1 MTRPTRHI
9 LVVLLLASLA
19 LLWADAWAQPAPPA
33 SAPTGAQP
41 CGVGGTALRVGQ
53 GPVTLTDLQATEQRV
68 RIGADGYWWTCD
80 DRPAITPGTACGAP
94 GVGVLPAG
102 ARVARAEPGWRVDD
116 RGRWVECD
124 RPCIPPAGQ
133 HEAVRV
139 WSEGPHTCTSLLR
152 SSGQSS
158 GHPSR
163 DRVLRHGELGAWQ
176 QWTGAMR
183 GRLVEQCEDG
193 TRAVRQSTCAPATHC
208 DTAWGGSDGLSYDG
222 RQRGAAVPLGGY
234 AQASAP
240 DGRTRRIQCVAGA
253 WVESP
258 QCGAG
263 QTVVRRYS
271 TETRKYRYDGGPVDI
286 GTKVRAEQVEV
297 RYRDGRVVADPGEW
311 RNSIRWT
318 LATCGPDGRLR

>member
-94 GVGVLPAG
+94 GVGVAHG
-102 ARVARAEPGWRVDD
+102 GNYRVARHEPGWRVDD
-116 RGRWVECD
+116 SGHWTECD
-124 RPCIPPAGQ
+124 RPCVPPGAT
-133 HEAVRV
+133 ASDYRT
-139 WSEGPHTCTSLLR
+139 WSVGPHRCTTRIR
-152 SSGQSS
+152 SGV
-158 GHPSR
+158 GRR
-163 DRVLRHGELGAWQ
+163 DETIRHGEATTWR
-176 QWTGAMR
+176 QWTGSMR
-183 GRLVEQCEDG
+183 GELIERCDDG
-193 TRAVRQSTCAPATHC
+193 VRSVVAVTCAPARQC
-208 DTAWGGSDGLSYDG
+208 DTSWSSDGYTYDG
-222 RQRGAAVPLGGY
+222 RVAPVALGEY
-234 AQASAP
+234 AQALAA
-240 DGRTRRIQCVAGA
+240 DGTTRRLRCVAGS
-253 WVESP
+253 WVEAP
-258 QCGAG
+258 QCAAG
-263 QTVVRRYS
+263 QTVVRHYS
-271 TETRKYRYDGGPVDI
+271 TEVRRYRYDGAGADP
-286 GTKVRAEQVEV
+286 GAKVRAEQIEV
-297 RYRDGRVVADPGEW
+297 RRRDGAVVTDPASW